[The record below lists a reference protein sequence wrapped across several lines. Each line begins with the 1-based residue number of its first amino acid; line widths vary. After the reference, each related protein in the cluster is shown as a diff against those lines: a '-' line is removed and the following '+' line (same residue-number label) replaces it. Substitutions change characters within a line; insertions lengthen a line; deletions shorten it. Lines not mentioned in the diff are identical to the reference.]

1 LDARAAT
8 WSASVS
14 VERRGG
20 DARRVRGACASCAE
34 AQAAWASSLPR
45 QRPREREALMGEL
58 SLLHWLTV
66 AVFIAIFIGLVVLV
80 TRR

>member
-1 LDARAAT
+1 
-8 WSASVS
+8 
-14 VERRGG
+14 
-20 DARRVRGACASCAE
+20 
-34 AQAAWASSLPR
+34 
-45 QRPREREALMGEL
+45 MGEL